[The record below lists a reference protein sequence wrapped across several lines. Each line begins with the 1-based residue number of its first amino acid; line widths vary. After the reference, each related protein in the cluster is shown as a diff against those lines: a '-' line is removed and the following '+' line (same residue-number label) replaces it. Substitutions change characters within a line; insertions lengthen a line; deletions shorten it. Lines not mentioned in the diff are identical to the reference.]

1 MFSIINFYK
10 FFPFDSA
17 HQKLFRSD
25 LETIGREDSSL
36 GGLVLISDE
45 GINIT
50 VASDG
55 PGAEA
60 VLDRCRKEV
69 NLSDTPIKRHSA
81 ATQPFNRFT
90 IDGRSE
96 IITYRGDSSR
106 NQPSLFSETDNS
118 FLSPSA
124 WHEILSSGERF
135 TLIDTRNSYEV
146 ALGTFRGAH
155 DPQIQRFSELGPWL
169 DQNPPPRDEKVLVFC
184 TGGVRCEKVV
194 VDLKEKGYED
204 VFQLHGG
211 ILAYLEQY
219 PDQHFKGEC
228 FVFDHRVSVDQH
240 LAPSKINYL
249 CHLCGDPTTEKRGC
263 DYCGNHESICDRCV
277 NLHGKAAC
285 SKNCLYHLNL
295 KSSSNMPSRE

>member
-1 MFSIINFYK
+1 
-10 FFPFDSA
+10 
-17 HQKLFRSD
+17 
-25 LETIGREDSSL
+25 
-36 GGLVLISDE
+36 
-45 GINIT
+45 
-50 VASDG
+50 
-55 PGAEA
+55 
-60 VLDRCRKEV
+60 
-69 NLSDTPIKRHSA
+69 
-81 ATQPFNRFT
+81 
-90 IDGRSE
+90 
-96 IITYRGDSSR
+96 
-106 NQPSLFSETDNS
+106 
-118 FLSPSA
+118 
-124 WHEILSSGERF
+124 LSSGERI

-219 PDQHFKGEC
+219 PDQHFEGEC

-277 NLHGKAAC
+277 KLHGRSAC
-285 SKNCLYHLNL
+285 SKNCLYHLNRM
-295 KSSSNMPSRE
+295 SGSNMPSGE